1 MEKEIVVAII
11 GAAGALGAA
20 LIGLLKKDAASN
32 MKEHKIEQKV
42 TGNYNTI
49 IGTQVNNNN
58 HSEQIAKVQD
68 SIDDLREEIG
78 NSKKIK
84 MEFPNESGATRISA
98 RSPLALHWATG
109 CGTSWKSSFRFTII
123 LPKFKTTFFNWHVI
137 ARPTAVAI
145 SRYMWQFGR
154 YYQEIATSPLW
165 GSSQ

>member
-84 MEFPNESGATRISA
+84 MEFPNESG
-98 RSPLALHWATG
+98 
-109 CGTSWKSSFRFTII
+109 GTTVVIDTPENI
-123 LPKFKTTFFNWHVI
+123 LRKIEEKLEQI
-137 ARPTAVAI
+137 
-145 SRYMWQFGR
+145 
-154 YYQEIATSPLW
+154 
-165 GSSQ
+165 